1 VFSPCCWA
9 TNSLLLG
16 HEFPAAGPGIPCCWA
31 RFPCCFSAGGQAGQQ
46 GNRGPIGPSREFRA
60 QRGVCCLLGPAGNS
74 GPSRGKTQILLNRSL
89 TCTHVLQPSAS
100 RLAAHTSHAGLRF
113 GHVDHVDQA
122 VHMDIW
128 GGLENGPHMVHM
140 VHIPLFEP
148 RG

>member
-1 VFSPCCWA
+1 MFTLKRGRASSDGRGWLWEAGCACLL
-9 TNSLLLG
+9 SLLL
-16 HEFPAAGPGIPCCWA
+16 AAG
-31 RFPCCFSAGGQAGQQ
+31 RYT
-46 GNRGPIGPSREFRA
+46 
-60 QRGVCCLLGPAGNS
+60 LL
-74 GPSRGKTQILLNRSL
+74 
-89 TCTHVLQPSAS
+89 
-100 RLAAHTSHAGLRF
+100 AGLRF